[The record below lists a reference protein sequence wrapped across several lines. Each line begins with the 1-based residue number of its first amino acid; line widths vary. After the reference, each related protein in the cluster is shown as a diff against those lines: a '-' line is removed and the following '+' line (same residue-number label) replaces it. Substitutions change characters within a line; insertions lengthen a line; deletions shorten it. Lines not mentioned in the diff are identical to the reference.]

1 MEMLGQDTCILRTY
15 LQVGNEILS
24 DLNSNVTGN
33 VDKRKE
39 LVQKNDNDIGI
50 YIVWPFI
57 ACYAVLVC
65 SLVKAKLQVTG
76 SYCKTLIYRVIV
88 LYN

>member
-50 YIVWPFI
+50 YIVWQFI
-57 ACYAVLVC
+57 A
-65 SLVKAKLQVTG
+65 
-76 SYCKTLIYRVIV
+76 
-88 LYN
+88 

>member
-57 ACYAVLVC
+57 ACYAVLVW
-65 SLVKAKLQVTG
+65 SLVKVKLQVTG
-76 SYCKTLIYRVIV
+76 SYCKTLIHRVIV